1 MWEEVLHI
9 VSTRRGEVRRVGQQ
23 RALTPEGRAL
33 LAELKAQPCT
43 DCGLCYP
50 KEVMEFDHV
59 PGRGGKLHDVSRLK
73 TVRAILAEAEKCDLV
88 CANCHRLRTIKRK
101 NEKQNAV
108 RARLREIAAIGR

>member
-1 MWEEVLHI
+1 M
-9 VSTRRGEVRRVGQQ
+9 
-23 RALTPEGRAL
+23 
-33 LAELKAQPCT
+33 LAELKSKPCT

-59 PGRGGKLHDVSRLK
+59 PGRGGKLHNVSRLK

-101 NEKQNAV
+101 NDKQNAE
-108 RARLREIAAIGR
+108 RARRREIAAIGR